1 MKKQIILWSLTV
13 LLVACGGGN
22 SNSTEEIIASKNVDA
37 IKNKRAALQAEITK
51 LDAALSSLEK
61 KVSESLVE
69 VSAVQDTIFKHYIE
83 LQGNVT
89 TQENVLV
96 QPEVPGVLVSLNV
109 KAGQRVSKGQILGR
123 VDDGGASEGI
133 AALESQYALAKT
145 TFERQKNLWDK
156 RIGSEIQFLNA
167 QTQMVSAQKS
177 LNQAR
182 AQLAKTVIRAPFSG
196 TIDEVFVEK
205 GEVVSASPQ
214 GLMRIVN
221 LGKMYVNTTV
231 PEIYVGK
238 IKVGTPVDITIE
250 GTGKTYSGKVRQI
263 ANSVNPENRSFG
275 VEIALPNDNMLRPNQ
290 VAKLRIIDYTNKS
303 AIVVPSNVVLDD
315 ADGKKYVFIADKISG
330 NSGIAKRVFVEVGQ
344 SAGNLTEIISGL
356 TADQKVVTEGASNI
370 SEGMKLTF

>member
-1 MKKQIILWSLTV
+1 
-13 LLVACGGGN
+13 
-22 SNSTEEIIASKNVDA
+22 
-37 IKNKRAALQAEITK
+37 
-51 LDAALSSLEK
+51 
-61 KVSESLVE
+61 
-69 VSAVQDTIFKHYIE
+69 
-83 LQGNVT
+83 
-89 TQENVLV
+89 
-96 QPEVPGVLVSLNV
+96 
-109 KAGQRVSKGQILGR
+109 
-123 VDDGGASEGI
+123 
-133 AALESQYALAKT
+133 
-145 TFERQKNLWDK
+145 
-156 RIGSEIQFLNA
+156 
-167 QTQMVSAQKS
+167 MVSAQKS

-330 NSGIAKRVFVEVGQ
+330 NSGVAKRVFVEVGQ
-344 SAGNLTEIISGL
+344 SAGNVTEIISGL